1 MEDNKNHIDDFFLN
15 RLQDVEADAD
25 IASRLN
31 IFHSLHP
38 TDLALHDLL
47 NSAEIDI
54 DNSIKTGIFTALQ
67 NTAHPID
74 SALHDNL
81 RNLQSE
87 PVQAVPLPIQSDK
100 KKRRIA
106 FWWAIP
112 LVLSILA
119 VGYFIQK
126 DLLSLVENNPNNSNS
141 NTTQNSENIEENTSK
156 LNSEITSKSSSELN
170 SNKNLSSNENIE
182 NNSFQ
187 SENLKNNSSINKY
200 PKKDNSTSNNLFNQ
214 IQKNSNSKL
223 NDPNSKLD
231 NYKGNTSYNDEEIIQ
246 YLRFSKLYPFKIPL
260 EFEATIGKISPPIKY
275 PEKGFISPF
284 GIGFGIGYQQESI
297 LSTKTKTE
305 NLHKDFVNN
314 FKNSSNKKRSGIHMF
329 FIADYQIGN
338 RIKVRTG
345 ANYSSTSVTT
355 RFDYVYDNVP
365 LYNPDGSIKG
375 YFTRPQQGS
384 PQVHQDIT
392 TSSSSFSIPV
402 QVLYKLFS
410 SEKLSIWTGGG
421 MQLNTMHKKYSK
433 VFSFGEEGLID
444 IHKSGLS
451 KLQGN
456 YSIQMHYKLKA
467 AWSLQFIAQSN
478 YQNEYVEFEGV
489 RMYGNSIIPSFNIG
503 LVYNPILRK
512 K

>member
-1 MEDNKNHIDDFFLN
+1 MEGNKNHIDDFFLN
-15 RLQDVEADAD
+15 RLQNVEADAD
-25 IASRLN
+25 IASRLS

-47 NSAEIDI
+47 NSAEPDI
-54 DNSIKTGIFTALQ
+54 DKSLKVGIFSAVL
-67 NTAHPID
+67 NAPHPID

-87 PVQAVPLPIQSDK
+87 PIQTVPLPIQSDK
-100 KKRRIA
+100 KRRRIA
-106 FWWAIP
+106 FWWTIP

-119 VGYFIQK
+119 AGYFIQN
-126 DLLSLVENNPNNSNS
+126 DSVSLVENNPNNSNT
-141 NTTQNSENIEENTSK
+141 NTAQNSETIENNTSK
-156 LNSEITSKSSSELN
+156 SNSEITSKSSSELN
-170 SNKNLSSNENIE
+170 SDMSLSSNENIE

-187 SENLKNNSSINKY
+187 SEENNSNTTVNKY
-200 PKKDNSTSNNLFNQ
+200 PQKGNSTSNNLSNQ
-214 IQKNSNSKL
+214 LQKNSNSELIYPKT
-223 NDPNSKLD
+223 KLD
-231 NYKGNTSYNDEEIIQ
+231 NYRANSNYNYEEIIQ
-246 YLRFSKLYPFKIPL
+246 YLSFSKLFPFNIPF
-260 EFEATIGKISPPIKY
+260 EFESPIGKISPPIKY

-284 GIGFGIGYQQESI
+284 GIGFGIGYQQESS
-297 LSTKTKTE
+297 LSTNTKTE

-314 FKNSSNKKRSGIHMF
+314 FKNSSNKNRSGIHLF
-329 FIADYQIGN
+329 FITDYQIGES
-338 RIKVRTG
+338 IKVRTG
-345 ANYSSTSVTT
+345 ANYSNSSVTT

-392 TSSSSFSIPV
+392 TSSNSFSIPV

-410 SEKLSIWTGGG
+410 GEKLSIWTGGG
-421 MQLNTMHKKYSK
+421 MQLNTMHKKSSK

-444 IHKSGLS
+444 IQKSGLS

-456 YSIQMHYKLKA
+456 FSIQMHYKLKA